1 MSMSLICL
9 GISHKTAPV
18 ALRERLAI
26 SEERQSEV
34 LHRVGASPAEALFV
48 STCSRVE
55 LYRFGMG
62 EELAEPLRAELL
74 ALGGEEALGH
84 AYLHRG
90 EAALLHLFRVTSSL
104 DSMVVGEPQILGQV
118 KDAFEFAKGLGAAR
132 GELGRVFAAAFSA
145 AKRVRTETDVGR
157 AATSMA
163 AVAVQLASKIFGGLD
178 GKTVLLVGA
187 GEMSE
192 LAGRHLVAAGAHRLL
207 VTNRTPERAEALAQ
221 LLGGNALAF
230 ESLGQ
235 ALCAADVVVCSTA
248 SPVPF
253 ITRDLVAGTLRAR
266 RHRPLFLVDLAV
278 PRDVEPEVN
287 ALDNVYAYDVD
298 DIQKVLAENSA
309 LRTDAAVRAETL
321 VAEDVARFVRER
333 AVREGVP
340 VLAQLRAR
348 AEAIRKAELERAL
361 ANLPTPLTA
370 AQEEVVTAMTAAI
383 VNKMLHQPTVK
394 LRAVLPGDAVSPL
407 ADAVAELF
415 GLDPASRRSG
425 SGSGES

>member
-1 MSMSLICL
+1 MTVSLICL
-9 GISHKTAPV
+9 GVSHKTAPV
-18 ALRERLAI
+18 ALRERLSV

-48 STCSRVE
+48 STCNRVE
-55 LYRFGMG
+55 LYRFGLG
-62 EELAEPLRAELL
+62 EALAEEPLRRELL
-74 ALGGEEALGH
+74 ALGGEEALLH

-90 EAALLHLFRVTSSL
+90 EAALLHLFRVASSL

-118 KDAFEFAKGLGAAR
+118 KEAFEFARGLGAAR
-132 GELGRVFAAAFSA
+132 GELARVCAAAFSA

-157 AATSMA
+157 TATSMA
-163 AVAVQLASKIFGGLD
+163 AVAVQLASKIFGSLE

-192 LAGRHLVAAGAHRLL
+192 LAGRHLASAGARQLL
-207 VTNRTPERAEALAQ
+207 VTNRTPARAEALAR
-221 LLGGNALAF
+221 LLEGKALPF
-230 ESLGQ
+230 ESLQ
-235 ALCAADVVVCSTA
+235 EALRAADVVVCSTA
-248 SPVPF
+248 SPAPI
-253 ITRDLVAGTLRAR
+253 ITRELVTGTLRAR

-298 DIQKVLAENSA
+298 DIQKVLAENAA
-309 LRTDAAVRAETL
+309 LRADAAARAEAL

-333 AVREGVP
+333 AVRESVP

-361 ANLPTPLTA
+361 ANLPTPLTE
-370 AQEEVVTAMTAAI
+370 AQTEVVTAMTAAI

-394 LRAVLPGDAVSPL
+394 LRAVVPGEPGSPL
-407 ADAVAELF
+407 AEAVAELF
-415 GLDPASRRSG
+415 GLDAATRRNG
-425 SGSGES
+425 NGES

>member
-1 MSMSLICL
+1 MSMGLVCL

-26 SEERQSEV
+26 SLERQSEV

-48 STCSRVE
+48 STCNRVE
-55 LYRFGMG
+55 LYRCSNG
-62 EELAEPLRAELL
+62 EEPAEVLRAELL
-74 ALGGEEALGH
+74 ALGGEEVLGH

-118 KDAFEFAKGLGAAR
+118 KDAFEFAKGLGTAR
-132 GELGRVFAAAFSA
+132 GELERVCAAAFSA

-163 AVAVQLASKIFGGLD
+163 AAAVQLASKIFGSLQ

-192 LAGRHLVAAGAHRLL
+192 LAGRHLVAAGASRLL
-207 VTNRTPERAEALAQ
+207 VTNRTPERAEALAKV
-221 LLGGNALAF
+221 LGGEALAF
-230 ESLGQ
+230 QGMQQ
-235 ALCAADVVVCSTA
+235 ALCPADVVVCTTA
-248 SPVPF
+248 SPTPL
-253 ITRDLVAGTLRAR
+253 ITRELVASTLRAR

-278 PRDVEPEVN
+278 PRDVEPAVN

-298 DIQKVLAENSA
+298 DIQKVLAENTA
-309 LRTDAAVRAETL
+309 LRAEAAARAETL
-321 VAEDVARFVRER
+321 VAEDVARFVRQR
-333 AVREGVP
+333 ALRTGVP

-348 AEAIRKAELERAL
+348 AESIRKAELERAL
-361 ANLPTPLTA
+361 ANLPTPLTDAQA
-370 AQEEVVTAMTAAI
+370 AVVTAMTAAI
-383 VNKMLHQPTVK
+383 VNKMLHEPTAK
-394 LRAVLPGDAVSPL
+394 LRATVTGETAHPL
-407 ADAVAELF
+407 AEAAAELF
-415 GLDPASRRSG
+415 GLDAASRRNG
-425 SGSGES
+425 NGES

>member
-1 MSMSLICL
+1 MSVGLICF
-9 GISHKTAPV
+9 GVSHKTAPV

-48 STCSRVE
+48 STCNRVE
-55 LYRFGMG
+55 LYRFGLG
-62 EELAEPLRAELL
+62 EELAEPLREELL
-74 ALGGEEALGH
+74 ALGGEEVLGH

-90 EAALLHLFRVTSSL
+90 EAALLHLFRVASSL

-118 KDAFEFAKGLGAAR
+118 KDAFEFAKGVGAAR
-132 GELGRVFAAAFSA
+132 AELGRVFAAAFSS

-163 AVAVQLASKIFGGLD
+163 AVAVQLARKIFGSLE

-192 LAGRHLVAAGAHRLL
+192 LAGRHLVTAGAHRLQ
-207 VTNRTPERAEALAQ
+207 VTNRTPARAEALAR
-221 LLGGNALAF
+221 LLAGTAVAF
-230 ESLGQ
+230 ESLQ
-235 ALCAADVVVCSTA
+235 EALSAADVVVCSTA
-248 SPVPF
+248 SPAPI
-253 ITRDLVAGTLRAR
+253 ITRELVAGTLRAR

-287 ALDNVYAYDVD
+287 GLDNVYAYDVD
-298 DIQKVLAENSA
+298 DIQKVLAENTA
-309 LRTDAAVRAETL
+309 LRTDAAARAEAL

-333 AVREGVP
+333 ALRDSVP

-361 ANLPTPLTA
+361 ANLPTPLTS
-370 AQEEVVTAMTAAI
+370 AQQEVVTAMTSAI

-394 LRAVLPGDAVSPL
+394 LRALLPGEPGSPL

-415 GLDPASRRSG
+415 GLDPASRRNG
-425 SGSGES
+425 NGES